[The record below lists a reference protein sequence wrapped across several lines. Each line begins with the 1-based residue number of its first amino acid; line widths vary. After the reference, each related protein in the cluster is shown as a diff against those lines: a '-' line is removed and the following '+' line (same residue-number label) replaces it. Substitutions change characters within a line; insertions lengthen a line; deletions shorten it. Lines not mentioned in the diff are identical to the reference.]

1 VPRLAYPEY
10 VPITT
15 LEPTTSHK
23 RLRMFAAITA
33 VIAVL
38 QTIVAVIM
46 IAVDNEMLV
55 YAHEGLG
62 YLFAAAAIATAV
74 PAVMWGRLSRS
85 SGLIGHA
92 VGLAVAGVVQLLLGL
107 FFAPE
112 DGAPLGAMMYV
123 HMVLG
128 LLILG
133 GAVFLYVIA
142 RRQPIIVTNV
152 DGTPRS
158 A

>member
-1 VPRLAYPEY
+1 MRVDLRL
-10 VPITT
+10 V
-15 LEPTTSHK
+15 
-23 RLRMFAAITA
+23 
-33 VIAVL
+33 
-38 QTIVAVIM
+38 
-46 IAVDNEMLV
+46 
-55 YAHEGLG
+55 
-62 YLFAAAAIATAV
+62 AAAWVEGPDVAEVINRAIGPMPVSYTHLDV
-74 PAVMWGRLSRS
+74 YKR
-85 SGLIGHA
+85 
-92 VGLAVAGVVQLLLGL
+92 QGL